1 MNVSTPPSPSLQ
13 KDQENWR
20 KHKPLLEGDNHG

>member
-1 MNVSTPPSPSLQ
+1 MNVSAPSPSLQ

-20 KHKPLLEGDNHG
+20 KHTPLLEGDNHG